1 MNQPTVLSSSTLT
14 GDDVVNREEAKLG
27 NLKDL
32 MIDLDHG
39 QIAYAV
45 LSRGGLAG
53 LGEKLFAVPWV
64 LFEVDGDAE
73 RLILDLSEEVLDDSP
88 GFDPDNWPSFGER
101 EWALQ
106 VHEYYGVDPYWGDR

>member
-1 MNQPTVLSSSTLT
+1 MNQPRVLSTSTLT

-39 QIAYAV
+39 RIAYAV

-64 LFEVDGDAE
+64 LFEVDGDSH
-73 RLILDLSEEVLDDSP
+73 RLILDLSEDVLDNSP
-88 GFDPDNWPSFGER
+88 GFDPDHWPSFGDR
-101 EWALQ
+101 EWATQ
-106 VHEYYGVDPYWGDR
+106 VHEHYGLAPYWT